1 MKQYNKKF
9 IRISVLSIAV
19 IAISLFSLAL
29 TKSDVYREL
38 ARSQRL
44 INEVYKSLITRY
56 ADRLDT
62 EKFTKTVINNILD
75 DLDPYTVYME
85 EDEKEG
91 LDLLTPVS
99 YTHLTLPTKA

>member
-1 MKQYNKKF
+1 MKKHTKKL
-9 IRISVLSIAV
+9 IKISVLSIAIIV
-19 IAISLFSLAL
+19 ISLFSLAL

-62 EKFTKTVINNILD
+62 EKFTKTVINNILES
-75 DLDPYTVYME
+75 LDPYTV
-85 EDEKEG
+85 
-91 LDLLTPVS
+91 
-99 YTHLTLPTKA
+99 